1 MNTYDGVIVFVG
13 TYPDTESAQA
23 DYEVVKELEKAIDEV
38 KA

>member
-1 MNTYDGVIVFVG
+1 MMASSCSSGLTPI
-13 TYPDTESAQA
+13 PRAQA

>member
-1 MNTYDGVIVFVG
+1 MSADDGVFAFVG